1 MIYIYE
7 VTGNGS
13 KIVNLSGASRLLTGN
28 LALSLSGSKRLNDST
43 RKTPNKTPKLVNA
56 KTPNKSPGRF
66 DFTPGGSKRSTTPS
80 RNDGGDRFIPSRN
93 ATDFET
99 SKFLFLRGN
108 LLDGNNETS
117 ANESPSK
124 LKFQKQMQ
132 MALHDSDIEKTKIM
146 SYRNKAPTPSEAHQ
160 NGLKVLYSQTKSP
173 VPKTARHIPQA
184 PDRILDAPDIV

>member
-1 MIYIYE
+1 M
-7 VTGNGS
+7 
-13 KIVNLSGASRLLTGN
+13 
-28 LALSLSGSKRLNDST
+28 
-43 RKTPNKTPKLVNA
+43 
-56 KTPNKSPGRF
+56 
-66 DFTPGGSKRSTTPS
+66 
-80 RNDGGDRFIPSRN
+80 
-93 ATDFET
+93 
-99 SKFLFLRGN
+99 
-108 LLDGNNETS
+108 LDGNNETS

-173 VPKTARHIPQA
+173 VPKTSRHIPQA